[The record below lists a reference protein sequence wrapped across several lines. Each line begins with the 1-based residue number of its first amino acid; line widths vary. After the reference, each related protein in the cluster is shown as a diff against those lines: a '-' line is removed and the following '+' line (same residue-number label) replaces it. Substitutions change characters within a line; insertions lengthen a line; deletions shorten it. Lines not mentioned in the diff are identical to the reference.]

1 MQVFI
6 AIFIYYSVTS
16 TKHLLGPQANLLGP
30 HAVNKNAI
38 TRNAIIFFI
47 IFYFKISIDALC
59 NFINFSFSNIFNNLE
74 ITTLEVCNS
83 NAIS

>member
-1 MQVFI
+1 MRFI
-6 AIFIYYSVTS
+6 IIIFIYFSVSS
-16 TKHLLGPQANLLGP
+16 TKHLLGPQPNLLGP

-38 TRNAIIFFI
+38 TRNAIIFFM

-59 NFINFSFSNIFNNLE
+59 NFINFSFSNVFNNLE